1 MHNLTIN
8 HKRSKKCFNAD
19 ILDDNNFKSFEYK
32 TKLLGNTVA
41 QTNNSAYRILENAKL
56 LCN

>member
-8 HKRSKKCFNAD
+8 HKRSNNCFNAD

-32 TKLLGNTVA
+32 AELLGNTVA
-41 QTNNSAYRILENAKL
+41 QTNNSGYRILENAKL
-56 LCN
+56 LCH